1 MLTKENT
8 NEALSKFTKYVIT
21 QSKANLTRKNKNVK
35 SNLYNSLKGD
45 YSVGNNSIGVYF
57 EMEDYGVYQDSG
69 VKGKTS
75 GSSLSNFKEGGFRF
89 GSGTGE
95 AGGLRKGINQW
106 VRDRRI
112 QFREKEGK
120 GVKGQLLS
128 YNQTAFLITRSVYQK
143 GIEASRFFSKP
154 FEVGFNRLPDE
165 IVEAYGL
172 DVEKFLKETVNTK

>member
-1 MLTKENT
+1 MLSKDNI
-8 NEALSKFTKYVIT
+8 NKALQKFTKYVVS
-21 QSKANLTRKNKNVK
+21 QSKANLTRKDKNVRGKLHK
-35 SNLYNSLKGD
+35 SIKGD
-45 YSVGNNSIGVYF
+45 SFVGANSIGVYF
-57 EMEDYGVYQDSG
+57 EMEDYGEFQDQG

-75 GSSLSNFKEGGFRF
+75 STKAPNSPFRF

-95 AGGLRKGINQW
+95 EGGLTKGINQW

-128 YNQTAFLITRSVYQK
+128 YNQTAFLITRSIYNK

-154 FEVGFNRLPDE
+154 FEKGFERLPDE
-165 IVEAYGL
+165 LVEAYGL
-172 DVEKFLKETVNTK
+172 DVEKFLKDTLNNG